1 MFKSLWHDSK
11 LMGLLASFLTLFAI
25 ALFTTVVGRWFIQL
39 PYFAIKKFEIV
50 GEVERLNM
58 DSFKTAVLPKVQG
71 SFFSINL
78 EATKGLVEDQAWVR
92 KAVVQRVWPNGLK
105 VSVQSHKPLALWGDT
120 RLLNTFG
127 EVFAANPA
135 EAGEPDSMAVLHGP
149 PGSEFLV
156 AKTYVTWIKDFS
168 DIGMVPASVKLSD
181 RYGWTV
187 KTKEGLAVELG
198 RDQEPL
204 SLQAKINRLKVV
216 YPKLRDEV
224 MKTVEVID
232 MRYAKAFAVKGE
244 KMTVTRKANIELKT
258 N

>member
-1 MFKSLWHDSK
+1 MIKSLWHDSK

-25 ALFTTVVGRWFIQL
+25 AMFSTVVGRWFIQL
-39 PYFAIKKFEIV
+39 PYFEIKKFEIV

-58 DSFKTAVLPKVQG
+58 DAFRTTVLPKVHG
-71 SFFSINL
+71 SFFSIDL
-78 EATKGLVEDQAWVR
+78 ESTKGLVEDQAWVR
-92 KAVVQRVWPNGLK
+92 KAVVQRVWPNGIK
-105 VSVQSHKPLALWGDT
+105 VSVQSHKPLALWGET

-156 AKTYVTWIKDFS
+156 AKTYVGWIKDFAEI
-168 DIGMVPASVKLSD
+168 DMVPSSVKLSE

-187 KTKEGLAVELG
+187 KTREGLAVELG

-204 SLQAKINRLKVV
+204 TLQAKINRLKLV
-216 YPKLRDEV
+216 YPKLRNEV

-244 KMTVTRKANIELKT
+244 KLPTSRKTNSELKT

>member
-25 ALFTTVVGRWFIQL
+25 ALFTTVLGRWFIQL
-39 PYFAIKKFEIV
+39 PYFAIKKFELV
-50 GEVERLNM
+50 GEVERVNM
-58 DSFKTAVLPKVQG
+58 DAVRTTVLPKVQG
-71 SFFSINL
+71 SFFSIDL
-78 EATKGLVEDQAWVR
+78 EATKNLVEDQAWVR

-127 EVFAANPA
+127 EVFTANPA
-135 EAGEPDSMAVLHGP
+135 EAGEPDSMAVLYGP

-156 AKTYVTWIKDFS
+156 AKTYVAWIKDFS
-168 DIGMVPASVKLSD
+168 EIDMVPVSIKLSD

-187 KTKEGLAVELG
+187 KTREGLAVELG

-204 SLQAKINRLKVV
+204 SLQAKINRLKLV
-216 YPKLRDEV
+216 YPKLRSEV
-224 MKTVEVID
+224 MKTVDVID

-244 KMTVTRKANIELKT
+244 KMTAARKTNIELKT